1 VLTKTWPGMQRYL
14 LFEPNMRQAFC
25 INIILESMIQ
35 TRNSLFF
42 HRLEILT
49 RIDIQ
54 KKIRILNMMNKLIN

>member
-1 VLTKTWPGMQRYL
+1 MQRYL
-14 LFEPNMRQAFC
+14 LLEPNMRQAFC
-25 INIILESMIQ
+25 INIVLESMIR

-49 RIDIQ
+49 WIDIQ